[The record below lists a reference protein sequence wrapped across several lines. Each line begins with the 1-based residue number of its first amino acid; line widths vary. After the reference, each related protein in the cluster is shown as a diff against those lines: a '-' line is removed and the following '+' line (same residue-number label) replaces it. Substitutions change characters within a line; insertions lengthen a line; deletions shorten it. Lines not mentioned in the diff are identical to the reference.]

1 MSHRGRL
8 RRIVL
13 SASSRSRSR
22 GRLLRTPPAPP
33 RADGTAPM
41 LFAAAAMSTS
51 KTVPT
56 TDAHFAALT
65 GVSTCYPNCA
75 TVADERLGRVR
86 CRLAVSSSA
95 RGFPFLSLSLRACGV
110 VVWSECAGG
119 FVLKSPSTKK
129 KTRMGHNSHA
139 AQNLARLHAAHRLTV
154 HSQSSVSR
162 IAAFGQLSQC
172 TAKRVGAR
180 PTRPPQ
186 THINH
191 STRTAARAQRIR
203 GDPSPSTSTGIG
215 L

>member
-1 MSHRGRL
+1 
-8 RRIVL
+8 
-13 SASSRSRSR
+13 
-22 GRLLRTPPAPP
+22 
-33 RADGTAPM
+33 
-41 LFAAAAMSTS
+41 MSTS

-129 KTRMGHNSHA
+129 KY
-139 AQNLARLHAAHRLTV
+139 LHVA
-154 HSQSSVSR
+154 
-162 IAAFGQLSQC
+162 
-172 TAKRVGAR
+172 
-180 PTRPPQ
+180 
-186 THINH
+186 
-191 STRTAARAQRIR
+191 
-203 GDPSPSTSTGIG
+203 
-215 L
+215 